1 MNKEGA
7 NSRGGKRPG
16 AGRKKADLHTRVIC
30 VRIPEIY
37 AEKAKVI
44 IERSINH
51 LRPTS
56 MEAKHN
62 FSQEQQVGI
71 LNAVAEIINVHGSG
85 MLFSRMFNDMYRDY
99 MQAKIVDAKIAGSEQ
114 LVYDD
119 ERFTLSTYTDALG
132 DMNEMFAQIDKA
144 GR

>member
-1 MNKEGA
+1 
-7 NSRGGKRPG
+7 
-16 AGRKKADLHTRVIC
+16 
-30 VRIPEIY
+30 
-37 AEKAKVI
+37 
-44 IERSINH
+44 
-51 LRPTS
+51 